1 MSSPFPFTLI
11 LARAPLRRRG
21 ALAWTAACLLFLAGL
36 LGSGAAQATV
46 YTFNGNAVYTCTLS
60 NKVYTCPYPAYL
72 DWDDSVVIGSGYTL
86 KVTNNVAVTWNQGLT
101 MGSGSKLIVTGN
113 LNLKDVNPANLKI
126 TGGDIEV
133 GGTFSM
139 GASAQSATANITAGA
154 IQFGTDRVTITGNL
168 TSKGVVN
175 ISSHSRI
182 TGNIS
187 GTVVTTGSPV
197 TIKGNVT
204 ASSKFTLASGSTVTG
219 QVSAPVFDMLA
230 SGSKVTGNV
239 TASSSM
245 TMGSGNSVTGNVD
258 TGDLLLQSSS
268 ALITGDAR
276 VNWAT
281 LEWAGRV
288 AGTIY
293 CKNGTK
299 KNSCDCVT
307 NNSGFAVNSANGP
320 RCEAVAPKGVHHF
333 QISHDGQAHTC
344 VPETV
349 TVTACANAACTA
361 PHYTDGVTGLVLQP
375 GNVAIDIG
383 SSGINSSGTVSK
395 LATGTIAL
403 SLGNL
408 PASAGATTCL
418 MPSGSTSCNMNF
430 AGGATFKVNVKNH
443 VSASTQDVEISA
455 VKLDA
460 QAQACVPAL
469 AGKKNVAFSC
479 QYLDPA
485 SGSKTVTLGSAP
497 TTIQASCDGTA
508 ASLLLDFNASTGIA
522 GVKLNYPDAG
532 KVKLIATHTSADGD
546 KISGS
551 DEFIA
556 APAKFVFTG
565 LPAANSTIRAGEDF
579 SFKIQAQNSAGA
591 LTPNFDKTALS
602 GKLSAVETALEP
614 CTVPGLNKGNL
625 GATTTSEFL
634 KGEAGVT
641 LSWSEVGKMGL
652 KAKLT
657 DFLGSSLAVEGG
669 TACDAI
675 GNFIPHHFHVA
686 LADPAAKFYYS
697 SQPFGVVVTAR
708 NKGKGTTSNYNKA
721 TGLSQAVTLSAW
733 KEDGSAAN
741 PGPGVIS
748 AAAIGADD
756 FENGV
761 ARPKPAYA
769 LTPPPPAPLKV
780 RVRASNA
787 QVTSKDQADAEQ
799 ALPLIRF
806 GRLRIANRFGSARAK
821 LALPVM
827 AEYWSGNSWVLNT
840 DDDSTVVPFTA
851 FVLRPNTQAS
861 ALAALAVP
869 KPDKDLAIKAGMGEL
884 ILQPG
889 KDSGAGWVD
898 VVFNLGETK
907 TDSSCLAL
915 PKPDSTGAKLPWLRS
930 LNNACATTY
939 TVDPYARAT
948 FGVFAPESRRI
959 IHIREGFR

>member
-1 MSSPFPFTLI
+1 MSFPFPFTLI
-11 LARAPLRRRG
+11 FPRALTRRRG
-21 ALAWTAACLLFLAGL
+21 ALVTWMAACLLL

-46 YTFNGNAVYTCTLS
+46 YTFNGNPVDSCTLAGT
-60 NKVYTCPYPAYL
+60 VYTCPQPAYL
-72 DWDDSVVIGSGYTL
+72 NWNDSVVIGSGYTL
-86 KVTNNVAVTWNQGLT
+86 KVTNNVAVSWNQGLS
-101 MGSGSKLIVTGN
+101 MGSGARLIVTGD

-126 TGGDIEV
+126 SGGHIEV

-139 GASAQSATANITAGA
+139 GASAQSAVANITAGA
-154 IQFGTDRVTITGNL
+154 IQLGTDRVTITGNL

-187 GTVVTTGSPV
+187 GTVVNTGSPV
-197 TIKGNVT
+197 TITGDVT
-204 ASSKFTLASGSTVTG
+204 ASSRFTLASGSTVTG

-239 TASSSM
+239 SASSSM
-245 TMGSGNSVTGNVD
+245 TMGSGNAVTGNVD

-288 AGTIY
+288 TGTIY

-299 KNSCDCVT
+299 KNKCDCVD
-307 NNSGFAVNSANGP
+307 NRSGYAVNSANGP
-320 RCEAVAPKGVHHF
+320 RCEAAAPKGAHHF

-361 PHYTDGVTGLVLQP
+361 PHYADGVTGLVLKP

-383 SSGINSSGTVSK
+383 SSGVNSSGTVST
-395 LATGTIAL
+395 LALGVTAL

-408 PASAGATTCL
+408 PASAGATSCL
-418 MPSGSTSCNMNF
+418 MPSGSNSCNMNF
-430 AGGATFKVNVKNH
+430 AGGATLKVDVKDH
-443 VSASTQDVEISA
+443 VSAVSQTAEISA

-460 QAQACVPAL
+460 QSQACVPAL

-485 SGSKTVTLGSAP
+485 SGSKALTLGSAP
-497 TTIQASCDGTA
+497 LSIGASCDGTA
-508 ASLLLDFNASTGIA
+508 ASLLLDFDTSTGKA
-522 GVKLNYPDAG
+522 GFKLSYPDAG
-532 KVKLIATHTSADGD
+532 KVKLIASHTSADGD
-546 KISGS
+546 KVSGN
-551 DEFIA
+551 DDFIA

-579 SFKIQAQNSAGA
+579 KFTIQAQNNVGA
-591 LTPNFDKTALS
+591 LTPGFDKDALLD
-602 GKLSAVETALEP
+602 KENAVATALEP
-614 CTVPGLNKGNL
+614 CVAAGLEKGSL
-625 GATTTSEFL
+625 GATSTGGFV
-634 KGEAGVT
+634 KGEASVT
-641 LSWSEVGKMGL
+641 LSWSEVGKMGIT
-652 KAKLT
+652 AKLT
-657 DFLGSSLAVEGG
+657 DFLGSGLAVEGG
-669 TACDAI
+669 SACNAI
-675 GNFIPHHFHVA
+675 GDFIPHHFLVE

-697 SQPFGVVVTAR
+697 GQPFDVVLTAR
-708 NKGKGTTSNYNKA
+708 NKNKGATRNYDKD
-721 TGLSQAVTLSAW
+721 TKLSKAVTLSARQ
-733 KEDGSAAN
+733 EDGDEFAKE
-741 PGPGVIS
+741 PGKITGGTVD
-748 AAAIGADD
+748 ADA
-756 FENGV
+756 FAKGV
-761 ARPKPAYA
+761 AKATPRYT
-769 LTPPPPAPLKV
+769 LTPPPPAPPKV
-780 RVRASNA
+780 RLRASDA
-787 QVTSKDQADAEQ
+787 QASSADQVDAEQ
-799 ALPLIRF
+799 ARPPIRF

-840 DDDSTVVPFTA
+840 DDDSTVVPSSA
-851 FVLRPNTQAS
+851 FVLHPHSQA
-861 ALAALAVP
+861 AAVAALEVP
-869 KPDKDLAIKAGMGEL
+869 KPATSLAIKAGMGEL
-884 ILQPG
+884 VLQPG

-907 TDSSCLAL
+907 TDSSCLAM

>member
-1 MSSPFPFTLI
+1 MSFPFPFTLI
-11 LARAPLRRRG
+11 VARVPLRRCG
-21 ALAWTAACLLFLAGL
+21 ALAWMAASLLFLAGL

-46 YTFNGNAVYTCTLS
+46 YTFNGNAVDTCTLS

-72 DWDDSVVIGSGYTL
+72 DWDDAVVIGSGYTL
-86 KVTNNVAVTWNQGLT
+86 KVTNNVAVSWNQGLS

-113 LNLKDVNPANLKI
+113 LNLKDVNPSNLKI

-139 GASAQSATANITAGA
+139 GASAQSATANISAGA

-182 TGNIS
+182 TGNIV

-197 TIKGNVT
+197 TITGDVT

-245 TMGSGNSVTGNVD
+245 TMGSGNAVSGNVD

-288 AGTIY
+288 TGTIH

-299 KNSCDCVT
+299 KNKCDCVT
-307 NNSGFAVNSANGP
+307 NNSGYAVNTANGP
-320 RCEAVAPKGVHHF
+320 RCEAAAPKGVHHF

-361 PHYTDGVTGLVLQP
+361 PHYGEGVSGLVLKP
-375 GNVAIDIG
+375 GNATIDIG

-395 LATGTIAL
+395 LATGITTL

-408 PASAGATTCL
+408 PATDGATTCL
-418 MPSGSTSCNMNF
+418 TPSGSTSCNMNF
-430 AGGATFKVNVKNH
+430 TGGATLKVDVKDH
-443 VSASTQDVEISA
+443 VSAVSQSVEISA

-469 AGKKNVAFSC
+469 AGKKNVALSC
-479 QYLDPA
+479 QYVDPA
-485 SGSKTVTLGSAP
+485 SGSKAVTLQSAP
-497 TTIQASCDGTA
+497 LSIGASCDGTA
-508 ASLLLDFNASTGIA
+508 ASLLLDFNASTGKA
-522 GVKLNYPDAG
+522 GFSLSYPDAG
-532 KVKLIATHTSADGD
+532 KVKLTATHTSADGD
-546 KISGS
+546 KVSGS

-556 APAKFVFTG
+556 APAKFVLTG

-579 SFKIQAQNSAGA
+579 TFKIQAQNSAGA
-591 LTPNFDKTALS
+591 LTPNFDKTALP
-602 GKLSAVETALEP
+602 GKPSPVETALEP
-614 CTVPGLNKGNL
+614 CTVGALNKGNL
-625 GATTTSEFL
+625 GAATTSEFV
-634 KGEAGVT
+634 KGEASVT
-641 LSWSEVGKMGL
+641 LSWSEVGKMGM
-652 KAKLT
+652 KAKLNS
-657 DFLGSSLAVEGG
+657 FLGSGLAVEGG

-686 LADPAAKFYYS
+686 LADPTAKFYYS
-697 SQPFGVVVTAR
+697 GQPFGVVVTAR
-708 NKGKGTTSNYNKA
+708 NKDNGTTSNYNKD

-733 KEDGSAAN
+733 NEDGSVAN
-741 PGPGVIS
+741 PGPGAIS
-748 AAAIGADD
+748 AAAIGAGD
-756 FENGV
+756 FASGV

-780 RVRASNA
+780 RLRASNA
-787 QVTSKDQADAEQ
+787 QVTSKGQADAEQ

-827 AEYWSGNSWVLNT
+827 AEYWSGKSWVLNT
-840 DDDSTVVPFTA
+840 DDDSTVVPLKA
-851 FVLRPNTQAS
+851 IVLRPNTQAAS
-861 ALAALAVP
+861 LTALAVP

-884 ILQPG
+884 ALQPG

-898 VVFNLGETK
+898 VAFNLGDTK
-907 TDSSCLAL
+907 ADSSCLKL
-915 PKPDSTGAKLPWLRS
+915 PKPDSEGANMPWLRS

-948 FGVFAPESRRI
+948 FGVFAPENRRI